1 MSVLTFIED
10 GHKYLLDGQE
20 IPSVTQVLDSLT
32 DFSMIAPDVLERKK
46 QLGLAVHA
54 AIDLEVNDDLDESS
68 VDPQCMPYVEA
79 FRTFKADKNFVVVI
93 NETPVCSVKY
103 RFAGRLDLYG
113 VMNGKTAQIDIKTV
127 AAMSPATALQTAAY
141 SAALEET
148 SGHKTQT
155 RYGLQLKAD
164 GTYRLTPYTN
174 RNDWNVFL
182 AFLSCHNWKKRN
194 GL

>member
-20 IPSVTQVLDSLT
+20 IPSVTQILSGLS
-32 DFSMIAPDVLERKK
+32 DFSMIAPDVMERKK

-54 AIDLEVNDDLDESS
+54 AINLEFNDDLDESS
-68 VDPQCMPYVEA
+68 VDPQCLPYVDA
-79 FRTFKADKNFVVVI
+79 FRKFQAEKNFVVTLA
-93 NETPVCSVKY
+93 EKPVHSLKY
-103 RFAGRLDLYG
+103 KFAGRLDLYG
-113 VMNGKTAQIDIKTV
+113 VMNGKMAQIDIKTV

-148 SGHKTQT
+148 SGHETQT
-155 RYGLQLKAD
+155 RYGLQLRAD

-182 AFLSCHNWKKRN
+182 AFLSCYNWKKRN